1 MYTCDC
7 YYQCIH
13 GYMEVKVFYVLK
25 VQDFLNYIL
34 PQSYYTHYTCIYKS
48 LVSAVKYYH
57 NTGKQYVCE
66 LVVPVIELFI
76 KFFKNVCT
84 TDKLINYYMYKGIH
98 SNSVRTTGTS
108 WSVAAWVVNNDM

>member
-1 MYTCDC
+1 M
-7 YYQCIH
+7 
-13 GYMEVKVFYVLK
+13 
-25 VQDFLNYIL
+25 

-76 KFFKNVCT
+76 KFLKKCVYHWQV
-84 TDKLINYYMYKGIH
+84 DKLLH
-98 SNSVRTTGTS
+98 V
-108 WSVAAWVVNNDM
+108 